1 MRYFFKGKKRMAKK
15 SIKDAVKT
23 RERIIASAI
32 ALFSRKGYEHTT
44 FTDIAQRLKM
54 TKGAVYWHF
63 ESKEALLRT
72 IVDEALARFKKG
84 IEDMGEEKLSYLK
97 VADKMVDCALEIV
110 QDPREIE
117 LMVLLKKRIP
127 WNHSSLTPYRQE
139 LVKRDVGCVATFRMA
154 IENDIQDGRVRK
166 DVDPKQIAAASFA
179 LWDSLVDAE
188 IAKFLNCDLRATLEG
203 VYDAIWKSIKA

>member
-1 MRYFFKGKKRMAKK
+1 MAKRCM
-15 SIKDAVKT
+15 KDAIET
-23 RERIIASAI
+23 RRRIIASAI
-32 ALFSRKGYEHTT
+32 ALFSKKGYEHTT

-84 IEDMGEEKLSYLK
+84 IEEIDGGNLSYLK
-97 VADKMVDCALEIV
+97 IANKMVNRAVEIV

-117 LMVLLKKRIP
+117 LMILLKKRIP
-127 WNHSSLTPYRQE
+127 WNHVSLKDYREE

-154 IENDIQDGRVRK
+154 IENDIRAGAVRK
-166 DVDPKQIAAASFA
+166 EVDPKKVAAASFA
-179 LWDSLVDAE
+179 LWESLVDAE
-188 IAKFLNCDLRATLEG
+188 IAKFLNCDLRGTLEG
-203 VYDAIWKSIKA
+203 AYDAIWKSIKA

>member
-1 MRYFFKGKKRMAKK
+1 MAKK

-32 ALFSRKGYEHTT
+32 ALFSKKGYEHTT

-63 ESKEALLRT
+63 ESKESLLRT

-84 IEDMGEEKLSYLK
+84 IEDIDGASLSYLK
-97 VADKMVDCALEIV
+97 IASKMVNRALEIV

-127 WNHSSLTPYRQE
+127 WSHSSLKDYREE
-139 LVKRDVGCVATFRMA
+139 LKRRDVGCVATFRTA
-154 IENDIQDGRVRK
+154 LENDIRDGRVRK
-166 DVDPKQIAAASFA
+166 DVNPKQIAAASFA
-179 LWDSLVDAE
+179 MWDSLVDAE
-188 IAKFLNCDLRATLEG
+188 IGKFLDCDLQSTLNCA
-203 VYDAIWKSIKA
+203 YNAIWESIKI

>member
-1 MRYFFKGKKRMAKK
+1 MAKR
-15 SIKDAVKT
+15 SIKDAIKT
-23 RERIIASAI
+23 RQRIIASAI
-32 ALFSRKGYEHTT
+32 ALFSKKGYEHTT

-84 IEDMGEEKLSYLK
+84 IEDIDGENLSYLK
-97 VADKMVDCALEIV
+97 IASKMVNRALEIV

-127 WNHSSLTPYRQE
+127 WNHSSLKDYREE
-139 LVKRDVGCVATFRMA
+139 LKKRDVGCVATFRIA
-154 IENDIQDGRVRK
+154 LENDIRDGRVRK

-179 LWDSLVDAE
+179 MWDSLVDAE
-188 IAKFLNCDLRATLEG
+188 IGKFLDCDLRSTLNCA
-203 VYDAIWKSIKA
+203 YDAIWNSIKI